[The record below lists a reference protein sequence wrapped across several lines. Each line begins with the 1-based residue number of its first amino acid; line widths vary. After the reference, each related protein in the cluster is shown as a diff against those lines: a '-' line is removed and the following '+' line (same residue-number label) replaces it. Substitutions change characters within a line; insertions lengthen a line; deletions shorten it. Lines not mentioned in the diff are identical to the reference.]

1 VRLAKEL
8 FRAGDAFGAMQT
20 LASSERPDATW
31 ASELER
37 AARFYAK
44 KGRSEAARR
53 AEEAARE
60 RAEKK
65 REKARER
72 AEKKREKAR
81 ERAEKERE
89 KARELTRDAPGA
101 RSSLAAAGREAERRP
116 EPKGSVRDPA
126 EVGEAANPAPA
137 EEARERAPP
146 EETRDA
152 MSAPEIL
159 SPVTLSLAGLAG
171 AALVAVTALA
181 LRQRHAPEPHGEP
194 TIVESVVAPEPTPAK
209 APQPFGEGPRYEV
222 LERIGAGG
230 MGVVYRARDR
240 RLGREVALKRLSE
253 QLIDHPKAVRY
264 FLREAR
270 AVAALSHA
278 NIVTL
283 YDVDQDDGVPF
294 LTMELLEGRNLAQIV
309 SARGPLSSADTAR
322 LGAQAAAGLACA
334 HRQGIVHRDV
344 KSANLF
350 LTRAR
355 VVKVMDFGL
364 AKMAE
369 ELRRMGTVLGTPQY
383 MAPEQAMGRG
393 ADHRVDLYA
402 LGVTLFQLVTATWPF
417 ENGDI
422 AHHHQYT
429 PPPDPRGRR
438 PDVVPALA
446 ELILACLAKEPEKR
460 PATAEDVAARLRT
473 IGAA

>member
-1 VRLAKEL
+1 MER
-8 FRAGDAFGAMQT
+8 RAGG
-20 LASSERPDATW
+20 SEPDQGPPAWTP
-31 ASELER
+31 
-37 AARFYAK
+37 
-44 KGRSEAARR
+44 AARR
-53 AEEAARE
+53 AARE
-60 RAEKK
+60 LEKVAERAAVEL
-65 REKARER
+65 EKAREQ
-72 AEKKREKAR
+72 AKRELEQER
-81 ERAEKERE
+81 ERTRRERQR
-89 KARELTRDAPGA
+89 AQGP
-101 RSSLAAAGREAERRP
+101 P
-116 EPKGSVRDPA
+116 EPR
-126 EVGEAANPAPA
+126 PAPQA
-137 EEARERAPP
+137 TSDSQPAASAGATPP
-146 EETRDA
+146 EELDRA
-152 MSAPEIL
+152 
-159 SPVTLSLAGLAG
+159 SPGSWTGSFFTVALAALAG
-171 AALVAVTALA
+171 ASLLAATLVVRRRLG
-181 LRQRHAPEPHGEP
+181 HVEPRGAP
-194 TIVESVVAPEPTPAK
+194 TIVEPLVAPASGN
-209 APQPFGEGPRYEV
+209 AAARSPFGHEPRYEI

-240 RLGREVALKRLSE
+240 RLGRDVALKRLSE

-270 AVAALSHA
+270 AIAALNHP

-283 YDVDQDDGVPF
+283 YDVDEQDGVPF

-309 SARGPLSSADTAR
+309 SARGPFSSADTAR

-369 ELRRMGTVLGTPQY
+369 ELRRSGTVLGTPQY

-402 LGVTLFQLVTATWPF
+402 LGVTLFQLVTASWPYQ
-417 ENGDI
+417 EGDP
-422 AHHHQYT
+422 ARHDPSA

-438 PDVVPALA
+438 PDVLGSLA

-460 PATAEDVAARLRT
+460 PGSADEVAARLRS
-473 IGAA
+473 IAGMAAAPPQ

>member
-1 VRLAKEL
+1 VALA
-8 FRAGDAFGAMQT
+8 
-20 LASSERPDATW
+20 
-31 ASELER
+31 
-37 AARFYAK
+37 
-44 KGRSEAARR
+44 
-53 AEEAARE
+53 
-60 RAEKK
+60 
-65 REKARER
+65 
-72 AEKKREKAR
+72 
-81 ERAEKERE
+81 
-89 KARELTRDAPGA
+89 
-101 RSSLAAAGREAERRP
+101 
-116 EPKGSVRDPA
+116 
-126 EVGEAANPAPA
+126 
-137 EEARERAPP
+137 
-146 EETRDA
+146 
-152 MSAPEIL
+152 
-159 SPVTLSLAGLAG
+159 LAGLAG
-171 AALVAVTALA
+171 AALAAITVLA
-181 LRQRHAPEPHGEP
+181 LRRRHAREPRGEP
-194 TIVESVVAPEPTPAK
+194 TVVKPVVAPAPAPAPGKANPT
-209 APQPFGEGPRYEV
+209 FGEGPRYEL

-270 AVAALSHA
+270 AVATLSHP

-283 YDVDQDDGVPF
+283 YDVDQEDGVPF

-309 SARGPLSSADTAR
+309 SSRGPFSSADTAR

-369 ELRRMGTVLGTPQY
+369 ELRRAGTVLGTPQY
-383 MAPEQAMGRG
+383 MAPEQALGRG

-402 LGVTLFQLVTATWPF
+402 LGVTLFQLVTASWPF
-417 ENGDI
+417 EEGDL
-422 AHHHQYT
+422 ARHHQHT
-429 PPPDPRGRR
+429 PPPDPRSRR
-438 PDVVPALA
+438 PDVGGDLS

-460 PATAEDVAARLRT
+460 PATAEDVATRLRA
-473 IGAA
+473 IAAG

>member
-1 VRLAKEL
+1 
-8 FRAGDAFGAMQT
+8 MQT
-20 LASSERPDATW
+20 LAPGEKPDGTW
-31 ASELER
+31 APELER

-53 AEEAARE
+53 AEKEREKAQE
-60 RAEKK
+60 RAEKD
-65 REKARER
+65 RER
-72 AEKKREKAR
+72 AQKW
-81 ERAEKERE
+81 AEKERE

-101 RSSLAAAGREAERRP
+101 RPSPAAAGREAEHGPPAWTPAARRAERRP
-116 EPKGSVRDPA
+116 EPKASVRDPA
-126 EVGEAANPAPA
+126 EAGEAANPAPA
-137 EEARERAPP
+137 EEARDPAPP

-152 MSAPEIL
+152 MSEPGFL
-159 SPVTLSLAGLAG
+159 TLVTLALAALAG
-171 AALVAVTALA
+171 AALVAVTVLA
-181 LRQRHAPEPHGEP
+181 LRQRHAPEPRGEP
-194 TIVESVVAPEPTPAK
+194 TIVEPVVAPEPTRAK
-209 APQPFGEGPRYEV
+209 APQPFGEGPRYEL

-369 ELRRMGTVLGTPQY
+369 ELRRAGTVLGTPQY

-429 PPPDPRGRR
+429 APPDPRGRQ
-438 PDVVPALA
+438 PEVVPALA

-460 PATAEDVAARLRT
+460 PATAEDVATRLRT
-473 IGAA
+473 IAAA